1 MTIFPDFVIFS
12 SVFVVVDWVNWS
24 IKFIERD
31 REREKIGQKM
41 EGAKTGF
48 NPVSWVTRSNL
59 VLRGFDRVNHLRFFD
74 LAWRP
79 TWPVPRLTGSTG
91 RSGPSLKTLLYC
103 SLLYLLYN

>member
-48 NPVSWVTRSNL
+48 NPVSWVTRSNP
-59 VLRGFDRVNHLRFFD
+59 VLRGLTELITSGFLTWLGGQPGRF
-74 LAWRP
+74 
-79 TWPVPRLTGSTG
+79 PV
-91 RSGPSLKTLLYC
+91 
-103 SLLYLLYN
+103 